1 MNTFFAATA
10 ERSRPLR
17 IIGVAAVLMAAV
29 AVGVMF
35 ATNANGPRPTG
46 ALPVGAVTTPVS
58 SSASSPSPLATTA
71 SAEALAATQAAFTC
85 GSSTL
90 TAQGAPATSFVDA
103 LRSGSHTG
111 YDRVVVEFK
120 NGRPGSISIRP
131 QTGTTFNQSPSGQAV
146 KVAGTHGVLV
156 IIRGADA
163 HKAYS
168 GPRDIKTSLTSL
180 AEVRVI
186 EDFEG
191 QVALGLGVSQTA
203 CYRAF
208 VLANPVRLV
217 IDLKSS

>member
-1 MNTFFAATA
+1 
-10 ERSRPLR
+10 
-17 IIGVAAVLMAAV
+17 MAAV
-29 AVGVMF
+29 AAGVMV

-46 ALPVGAVTTPVS
+46 ALPIGAVTSPVS

-71 SAEALAATQAAFTC
+71 SAETLAATQPAFTC

-90 TAQGAPATSFVDA
+90 AAQGAPATAFVDA

-120 NGRPGSISIRP
+120 SGRPGSISIRP

-163 HKAYS
+163 HTAYS
-168 GPRDIKTSLTSL
+168 GPRDLKTGLPSL

>member
-29 AVGVMF
+29 AAGVMF
-35 ATNANGPRPTG
+35 ATGANRPQPTG
-46 ALPVGAVTTPVS
+46 ALPASAVTSPVL
-58 SSASSPSPLATTA
+58 SSASSPNPLPTAA
-71 SAEALAATQAAFTC
+71 SAETLTATQAAFTC

-103 LRSGSHTG
+103 LRTGSHTG

-120 NGRPGSISIRP
+120 NGQPGSVSIRP
-131 QTGTTFNQSPSGQAV
+131 QAGTTFNQSPSGQAV
-146 KVAGTHGVLV
+146 KVAGRHSVLV

-163 HKAYS
+163 HTAYS
-168 GPRDIKTSLTSL
+168 GPRDIKTSLPSL
-180 AEVRVI
+180 AELRVI